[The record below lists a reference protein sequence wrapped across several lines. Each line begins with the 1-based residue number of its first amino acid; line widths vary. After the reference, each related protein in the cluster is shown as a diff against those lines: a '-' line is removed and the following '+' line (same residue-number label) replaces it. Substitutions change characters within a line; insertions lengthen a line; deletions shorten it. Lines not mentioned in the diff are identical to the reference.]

1 MKSDNPIT
9 KNQDNMKTKIVSIL
23 PAAALAMCGL
33 FLLATHGMAEEKKTT
48 LNSADER
55 FVKNEVTAGK
65 AVVKLAGLGAKKT
78 ERTDIRAFA
87 EMLVTDHSKANEEL
101 TKLAET
107 KGVELSAE
115 ADTKHEETYQKLE
128 NESGPNFDKAFL
140 AEVVSGHKKC
150 VSDFEKASQEAK
162 DDDLK
167 AWAEKMVPAL
177 KAHLEKAK
185 ELSTKSVTTADSK

>member
-1 MKSDNPIT
+1 MESDNQIT
-9 KNQDNMKTKIVSIL
+9 QNQDNMKTKIVSIL
-23 PAAALAMCGL
+23 PAAALAVCGL

-101 TKLAET
+101 TKLAGT
-107 KGVELSAE
+107 KGVELSTE
-115 ADTKHEETYQKLE
+115 ADPKHEETYQKLE

-140 AEVVSGHKKC
+140 AEIVSGHKKC
-150 VSDFEKASQEAK
+150 VSDFEKASQDAK

-185 ELSTKSVTTADSK
+185 ELGTKSVTTADPK

>member
-1 MKSDNPIT
+1 
-9 KNQDNMKTKIVSIL
+9 MKTKIVSIL